1 MARTFGMNVEQSVR
15 GLRVMLM
22 TTEMSSLFPVVIK
35 IFVILTLSPMRLKG
49 ENCVR
54 PLLA

>member
-1 MARTFGMNVEQSVR
+1 MNVEQSVR